1 MATFN
6 IKETRDNITV
16 EVEVPAPPAGL
27 RNKNKQS
34 VTKSDVLKQ
43 LQRKNIVVGECIHV
57 TVVSNFGKNPVL
69 KDSFV
74 FAKKHGTKQ
83 KKQKTKEEKVLLEEE
98 NATPEESPA
107 VEPTEDTVKVEIANL
122 SREITKVSRRK
133 RKKKAS

>member
-6 IKETRDNITV
+6 IKETLEKVTV
-16 EVEVPAPPAGL
+16 VVEVPSPPAGK

-43 LQRKNIVVGECIHV
+43 LQRKNIIVGECMHA
-57 TVVSNFGKNPVL
+57 TVISNFGENPIL
-69 KDSFV
+69 KGSFV
-74 FAKKHGTKQ
+74 FAKKQKTKQ
-83 KKQKTKEEKVLLEEE
+83 KKVLVEQEIVIS
-98 NATPEESPA
+98 EESPA
-107 VEPTEDTVKVEIANL
+107 YAEESADMQITNL

>member
-6 IKETRDNITV
+6 IKETRENITV

-43 LQRKNIVVGECIHV
+43 LQRKNIIVGECIHV

-74 FAKKHGTKQ
+74 FAKKQKKQ

-98 NATPEESPA
+98 NATPEESPV

>member
-6 IKETRDNITV
+6 IKETRENITV

-74 FAKKHGTKQ
+74 FAKKQ

-98 NATPEESPA
+98 SATPEESPV

>member
-16 EVEVPAPPAGL
+16 EVEVPAPPVGL

-74 FAKKHGTKQ
+74 FAKKHKT
-83 KKQKTKEEKVLLEEE
+83 KQKTKEEKVLLEEE
-98 NATPEESPA
+98 IVTPEESPV